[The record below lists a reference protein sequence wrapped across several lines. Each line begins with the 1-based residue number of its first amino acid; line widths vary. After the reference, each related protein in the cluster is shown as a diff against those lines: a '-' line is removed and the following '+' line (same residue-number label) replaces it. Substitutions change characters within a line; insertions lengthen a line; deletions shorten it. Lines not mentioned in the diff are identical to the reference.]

1 MTMDDG
7 DDDRWV
13 AEGIAAARALLDL
26 HSLENWQTSTLS
38 GTGGG
43 TFGGSVIVRFESPSR
58 TAIAKLVKRNDLSSD
73 HPSSWR
79 RELDVYRSDWLRDRM
94 PAGLSLPDCL
104 GSMTTENAAVIVQS
118 ELSFDRAGRTLDWYS
133 ELANLL
139 GQMNGPGADPA
150 DAPPWATRRFVAHET
165 ETTVALVPDA
175 VANRSLLIADVFDL
189 WAPLLERIAL
199 AGTLLVDALTSFPVG
214 IHHLDGFSRNATRV
228 GERFVLI
235 DWAYTGLAPLGCDAA
250 SVIVVTGLHGD
261 VPGALIGEFHDAV
274 IDGYATG
281 LRSVGVELPAD
292 DLRFAIDVALT
303 LRFARSL
310 TQMHTAGDNV
320 VSIIAGAIGR
330 PFTELMT
337 SWMSLAHQLEPS
349 AERALSG
356 VGG

>member
-1 MTMDDG
+1 MANG

-13 AEGIAAARALLDL
+13 AEGIAAARGLLDL
-26 HSLENWQTSTLS
+26 HGPENWQTSTLS

-43 TFGGSVIVRFESPSR
+43 TFGGSVIVRFESPTR
-58 TAIAKLVKRNDLSSD
+58 TAIAKLVKRNDLSPD

-79 RELDVYRSDWLRDRM
+79 RELDVYLSDWLRDRM

-104 GSMTTENAAVIVQS
+104 GSTTTDDAAVIVQP

-133 ELANLL
+133 DLANLL
-139 GQMNGPGADPA
+139 GQMNGPCADPA
-150 DAPPWATRRFVAHET
+150 DAPQWTTRQFVAHET
-165 ETTVALVPDA
+165 GTTVALVPDA
-175 VANRSLLIADVFDL
+175 LANRSYLIADVIDP
-189 WAPLLERIAL
+189 WAPLLERIAE
-199 AGTLLVDALTSFPVG
+199 AHTTLVDALASYPIG
-214 IHHLDGFSRNATRV
+214 IHHLDAFSRNATRV

-261 VPGALIGEFHDAV
+261 VPGALLGEFHDAV

-281 LRSVGVELPAD
+281 LHSVGVELPAH
-292 DLRFAIDVALT
+292 DLRFAIDTALT

-310 TQMHTAGDNV
+310 TQMHTAGDSV
-320 VSIIAGAIGR
+320 VSIIAGAIRR
-330 PFTELMT
+330 PFTELTT

-349 AERALSG
+349 AERALSR